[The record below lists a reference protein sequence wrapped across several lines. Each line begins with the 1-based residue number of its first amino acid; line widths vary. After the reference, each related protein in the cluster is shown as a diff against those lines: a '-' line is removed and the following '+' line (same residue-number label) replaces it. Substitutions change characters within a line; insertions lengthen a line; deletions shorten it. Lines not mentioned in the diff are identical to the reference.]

1 MFLKHKKFVNIR
13 LIIILCVFNNLFL
26 IRSFYH
32 CMPFLYY
39 FLKKKERERSTTTT
53 TPAIYFKSDI
63 IIIINILKKQ
73 R

>member
-13 LIIILCVFNNLFL
+13 LIIILCVFYNLFL

-39 FLKKKERERSTTTT
+39 FLKKRERSTTT

-63 IIIINILKKQ
+63 IIINILKKQ

>member
-53 TPAIYFKSDI
+53 PAIYFKSDI